1 LHPAVFFHRVMQM
14 TRPNTGFRRSGAI
27 KYPFLIL
34 AGLSAT
40 VALTMVLAGS
50 GRDRG
55 RSAGS
60 SFAKSKVAVIELAG
74 IMTSSHDVGNRATSA
89 RKVIGQLR
97 KYRDDNA
104 VKAIVLRVDTPGGT
118 VVAAQEIH
126 GELRRLRENSGKII
140 VISMGDLAASGGY
153 YVACAADRVFASPGT
168 LTGSIGVIMQFPN
181 YQGLFGKIGFG
192 TNTIKSGEFKDVGNG
207 AREMSNRDRKLL
219 QDLVDDVYSQFVEA
233 VAAGRRMSPEQVR
246 PLADGR
252 VFSGRQAKQL
262 GLVDELGDLDAA
274 IAAAGKLAGIEGT
287 PEVIRETPRR
297 GIWELLDARMANIF
311 PTALFPD
318 TNQSR
323 LLYLWQ

>member
-1 LHPAVFFHRVMQM
+1 M
-14 TRPNTGFRRSGAI
+14 GKI

-34 AGLSAT
+34 AGLSAA
-40 VALTMVLAGS
+40 VALIMVLTGI
-50 GRDRG
+50 GRERG
-55 RSAGS
+55 RITRA
-60 SFAKSKVAVIELAG
+60 SFSKDKVAVIELAG
-74 IMTSSHDVGNRATSA
+74 IMTSSHNVGSRAVSA
-89 RKVIGQLR
+89 RKIIGQLE
-97 KYRDDNA
+97 KYRDDDS

-118 VVAAQEIH
+118 VVAAQELH
-126 GELRRLRENSGKII
+126 GELMRLRAGSGKKI
-140 VISMGDLAASGGY
+140 VVSMGDLAASGGY

-181 YQGLFGKIGFG
+181 YQGLFGKIGLG

-207 AREMSNRDRKLL
+207 AREMSDRDRRLL
-219 QDLVDDVYSQFVEA
+219 QGLVDDVYSQFVEA

-252 VFSGRQAKQL
+252 VFSGRQAQQL

-287 PEVIRETPRR
+287 PEVIRESPRR
-297 GIWELLDARMANIF
+297 GIWELIDARMDGIF
-311 PTALFPD
+311 PSALSSD
-318 TNQSR
+318 TQAR

>member
-1 LHPAVFFHRVMQM
+1 M
-14 TRPNTGFRRSGAI
+14 GKI

-34 AGLSAT
+34 AGLSAA
-40 VALTMVLAGS
+40 VALIMALTGL

-55 RSAGS
+55 RIAGA
-60 SFAKSKVAVIELAG
+60 SFSKSRVAVIELSG
-74 IMTSSHDVGNRATSA
+74 LMTSSHSVGNRAVSA
-89 RKVIGQLR
+89 RKVIAQLQ
-97 KYRDDNA
+97 KYGEDDS

-126 GELRRLRENSGKII
+126 GELLRLREKTGRTI
-140 VISMGDLAASGGY
+140 VVSMGDIAASGGY

-168 LTGSIGVIMQFPN
+168 LTGSIGVIMQFPD
-181 YQGLFGKIGFG
+181 YQGLLGKLGLG

-207 AREMSNRDRKLL
+207 ARPMSERDRRLL
-219 QDLVDDVYSQFVEA
+219 QSLVDDVYSQFVEA
-233 VAAGRRMSPEQVR
+233 VAAGRRMTPEQVR

-252 VFSGRQAKQL
+252 IFSGRQAKQL

-274 IAAAGKLAGIEGT
+274 IAAAGKLAGIKGR

-297 GIWELLDARMANIF
+297 GIWELIDARMAGIF
-311 PTALFPD
+311 PAALFPD
-318 TNQSR
+318 SQAR

>member
-1 LHPAVFFHRVMQM
+1 M
-14 TRPNTGFRRSGAI
+14 GKI

-34 AGLSAT
+34 AGISAT
-40 VALTMVLAGS
+40 VALVLALTGS

-55 RSAGS
+55 RIAGAAFS
-60 SFAKSKVAVIELAG
+60 KDKVAVIELAG
-74 IMTSSHDVGNRATSA
+74 IMTSSHNVGSRAVSA
-89 RKVIGQLR
+89 RKIIAQLE
-97 KYRDDNA
+97 KYRDDDS

-126 GELRRLRENSGKII
+126 GELMRLRAGSGKKI
-140 VISMGDLAASGGY
+140 VVSMGDLAASGGY

-181 YQGLFGKIGFG
+181 YQGLFGKIGLG

-207 AREMSNRDRKLL
+207 AREMSDRDRRLL
-219 QDLVDDVYSQFVEA
+219 QGLVDDVYSQFVEA

-252 VFSGRQAKQL
+252 VFSGRQAQQL

-274 IAAAGKLAGIEGT
+274 IAAAGKLAGIEGK
-287 PEVIRETPRR
+287 PEVIRESPRR
-297 GIWELLDARMANIF
+297 GIWELIDARMDGIF
-311 PTALFPD
+311 PSALSQD
-318 TNQSR
+318 TQAR

>member
-1 LHPAVFFHRVMQM
+1 M
-14 TRPNTGFRRSGAI
+14 GKI

-34 AGLSAT
+34 AGLSTA
-40 VALTMVLAGS
+40 VALILALTGS

-55 RSAGS
+55 RISGPAFS
-60 SFAKSKVAVIELAG
+60 KSKIAVVDLAG
-74 IMTSSHDVGNRATSA
+74 VMTSSQDIGSRAVSS
-89 RKVIGQLR
+89 RKVIAQLE
-97 KYRDDNA
+97 KYRTDDS
-104 VKAIVLRVDTPGGT
+104 VKAIVLRVDSPGGT

-126 GELRRLRENSGKII
+126 GELMRLREGSGKK
-140 VISMGDLAASGGY
+140 VVVSMGDLAASGGY

-181 YQGLFGKIGFG
+181 YMGLFGKIGLG

-207 AREMSNRDRKLL
+207 AREMSDRDRRLL
-219 QDLVDDVYSQFVEA
+219 QGVVDDVYSQFVEA
-233 VAAGRRMSPEQVR
+233 VAAGRRMTTEQVR

-252 VFSGRQAKQL
+252 IFSGRQAMHL

-274 IAAAGKLAGIEGT
+274 IAVAGKLAGIEGT

-297 GIWELLDARMANIF
+297 GIWELIDSRMAGIF
-311 PTALFPD
+311 PAALTAD
-318 TNQSR
+318 TQAR

>member
-1 LHPAVFFHRVMQM
+1 M
-14 TRPNTGFRRSGAI
+14 GKI

-34 AGLSAT
+34 AGLSAAI
-40 VALTMVLAGS
+40 ALIMVLTGM
-50 GRDRG
+50 GRERG
-55 RSAGS
+55 RIARP
-60 SFAKSKVAVIELAG
+60 SFSKDKVAVIELTG
-74 IMTSSHDVGNRATSA
+74 LMTSSHNVGSRAVSA
-89 RKVIGQLR
+89 RKVIEQLE
-97 KYRDDNA
+97 KYRADDS

-126 GELRRLRENSGKII
+126 GELMRLRASSGKK
-140 VISMGDLAASGGY
+140 VVVSMGDLAASGGY

-181 YQGLFGKIGFG
+181 YQGLLGKIGLG

-207 AREMSNRDRKLL
+207 AREMSDRDRRLL
-219 QDLVDDVYSQFVEA
+219 QGLVDDVYSQFVEA

-252 VFSGRQAKQL
+252 VFSGRQALQL

-274 IAAAGKLAGIEGT
+274 IAAAGRLAGIAGK
-287 PEVIRETPRR
+287 PEVVRESPRR
-297 GIWELLDARMANIF
+297 GIWELIDARMAGIF
-311 PTALFPD
+311 PSALD
-318 TNQSR
+318 TDTRAR

>member
-1 LHPAVFFHRVMQM
+1 M
-14 TRPNTGFRRSGAI
+14 GKI

-34 AGLSAT
+34 AGLSAA
-40 VALTMVLAGS
+40 VALIMVLTGTGRHHGRMAGP
-50 GRDRG
+50 
-55 RSAGS
+55 
-60 SFAKSKVAVIELAG
+60 SFAKNKVAVVELAG
-74 IMTSSHDVGNRATSA
+74 VMTSSHDVGSRAVSA
-89 RKVIGQLR
+89 RTVIGLLE
-97 KYRDDNA
+97 KYREDDS
-104 VKAIVLRVDTPGGT
+104 VKAIVLRVDSPGGT

-126 GELRRLRENSGKII
+126 GELMRLRAGAGKKI
-140 VISMGDLAASGGY
+140 VVSMGDLAASGGY

-181 YQGLFGKIGFG
+181 YQALFGKIGLG

-207 AREMSNRDRKLL
+207 ARDMTERDRKLL
-219 QDLVDDVYSQFVEA
+219 QGLVDDVYAQFVEA
-233 VAAGRRMSPEQVR
+233 VATGRRMSPEQVR

-274 IAAAGKLAGIEGT
+274 IAAAGKLAGIEGK

-297 GIWELLDARMANIF
+297 GIWELLDAKMANIF
-311 PTALFPD
+311 PAALSQD
-318 TNQSR
+318 TQAK

>member
-1 LHPAVFFHRVMQM
+1 M
-14 TRPNTGFRRSGAI
+14 GKI

-34 AGLSAT
+34 AGLSVA
-40 VALTMVLAGS
+40 VALIMVLTGI
-50 GRDRG
+50 GRNRG
-55 RSAGS
+55 RIAGA
-60 SFAKSKVAVIELAG
+60 SFSKNKVAVLELTG
-74 IMTSSHDVGNRATSA
+74 VMTSSQDVGSRAMSA
-89 RKVIGQLR
+89 RKVIAQLE
-97 KYRDDNA
+97 KYCEDDS
-104 VKAIVLRVDTPGGT
+104 VKAIVLRLDTPGGT

-126 GELRRLRENSGKII
+126 GELMRLRAGSGKKI
-140 VISMGDLAASGGY
+140 VVSMGDLAASGGY

-181 YQGLFGKIGFG
+181 YQGLFGKIGLG

-207 AREMSNRDRKLL
+207 AREMSDRDRKLL
-219 QDLVDDVYSQFVEA
+219 QGLVDDVYSQFVEA
-233 VAAGRRMSPEQVR
+233 VAAGRRMTPEQVG

-297 GIWELLDARMANIF
+297 GIWELLDARMAGIL
-311 PTALFPD
+311 PAALSTD
-318 TNQSR
+318 TQAR

>member
-1 LHPAVFFHRVMQM
+1 M
-14 TRPNTGFRRSGAI
+14 GKI

-34 AGLSAT
+34 AGLSAA
-40 VALTMVLAGS
+40 VALTMVLTGS
-50 GRDRG
+50 GRE
-55 RSAGS
+55 RSRLARPP
-60 SFAKSKVAVIELAG
+60 FSKNRVAVIELTG
-74 IMTSSHDVGNRATSA
+74 VMTSSHDVGNRAVSA
-89 RKVIGQLR
+89 RKVIKQLQ
-97 KYRDDNA
+97 KYRDDDS
-104 VKAIVLRVDTPGGT
+104 VKAVVLRLDTPGGT

-126 GELRRLRENSGKII
+126 AELVRLRTGPGKKI
-140 VISMGDLAASGGY
+140 VVSMGDLAASGGY

-168 LTGSIGVIMQFPN
+168 LTGSIGVIMQFPD
-181 YQGLFGKIGFG
+181 YQGLFGKIGLG

-207 AREMSNRDRKLL
+207 ARAMTDRDRKLL
-219 QDLVDDVYSQFVEA
+219 QSLVDDVYAQFVEA

-287 PEVIRETPRR
+287 PEIIRETPRR
-297 GIWELLDARMANIF
+297 GLWELLDSRMAGIF
-311 PTALFPD
+311 PAALSQD
-318 TNQSR
+318 TQAR

>member
-1 LHPAVFFHRVMQM
+1 M
-14 TRPNTGFRRSGAI
+14 GKI

-34 AGLSAT
+34 AAISAT
-40 VALTMVLAGS
+40 VALILALTGA

-55 RSAGS
+55 RIPGP
-60 SFAKSKVAVIELAG
+60 SFAKNKVAVVELAG
-74 IMTSSHDVGNRATSA
+74 VMTSSHDVGSRAVSA
-89 RKVIGQLR
+89 RKIIGQLE
-97 KYRDDNA
+97 KYREDDS
-104 VKAIVLRVDTPGGT
+104 VKAIVLRVDSPGGT

-126 GELRRLRENSGKII
+126 GELSRLRAAAGKKI
-140 VISMGDLAASGGY
+140 VVSMGDLAASGGY

-181 YQGLFGKIGFG
+181 YQGLFGKIGLG

-207 AREMSNRDRKLL
+207 ARDMTERDRKLL
-219 QDLVDDVYSQFVEA
+219 QGLVDDVYSQFVEA
-233 VAAGRRMSPEQVR
+233 VAAGRRLTTEQVR

-252 VFSGRQAKQL
+252 VYSGRQAKEL

-274 IAAAGKLAGIEGT
+274 IAAAGKLAGIEGK
-287 PEVIRETPRR
+287 PEVVRESPRR

-311 PTALFPD
+311 PAALSTD
-318 TNQSR
+318 TQAK

>member
-1 LHPAVFFHRVMQM
+1 MSR
-14 TRPNTGFRRSGAI
+14 I

-34 AGLSAT
+34 AGLSAA
-40 VALTMVLAGS
+40 VALAMVLTGS
-50 GRDRG
+50 GGNRG
-55 RSAGS
+55 RIAGAPFS
-60 SFAKSKVAVIELAG
+60 KNKVAVIELTG
-74 IMTSSHDVGNRATSA
+74 IMTSSHNAGSRATSA
-89 RKVIGQLR
+89 RKVIALLER
-97 KYRDDNA
+97 YRGDES

-126 GELRRLRENSGKII
+126 GELMRLRENSGKKI
-140 VISMGDLAASGGY
+140 VVSMGDLAASGGY

-168 LTGSIGVIMQFPN
+168 LTGSIGVIMQFPD
-181 YQGLFGKIGFG
+181 YQGLLGKIGLG

-207 AREMSNRDRKLL
+207 ARTMSDRDRKLL
-219 QDLVDDVYSQFVEA
+219 QSLVDDVYAQFVEA

-274 IAAAGKLAGIEGT
+274 IAAAGKLAGIAGT

-297 GIWELLDARMANIF
+297 GIWELIDTRMAGIF
-311 PTALFPD
+311 PAALFPD
-318 TNQSR
+318 TGLGQAR

>member
-1 LHPAVFFHRVMQM
+1 
-14 TRPNTGFRRSGAI
+14 
-27 KYPFLIL
+27 
-34 AGLSAT
+34 
-40 VALTMVLAGS
+40 
-50 GRDRG
+50 
-55 RSAGS
+55 
-60 SFAKSKVAVIELAG
+60 
-74 IMTSSHDVGNRATSA
+74 MTSSHDVGSRAVSA
-89 RKVIGQLR
+89 RKVIAQLE
-97 KYRDDNA
+97 KYRDDDS

-126 GELRRLRENSGKII
+126 GELMRLRAGAGKKI
-140 VISMGDLAASGGY
+140 VVSMGDLAASGGY

-181 YQGLFGKIGFG
+181 YQGLFGKIGLG

-207 AREMSNRDRKLL
+207 AREMSERDRKLL
-219 QDLVDDVYSQFVEA
+219 QGLVDDVYAQFVEA

-274 IAAAGKLAGIEGT
+274 IAAAGKLAGIEGK

-297 GIWELLDARMANIF
+297 GIWELLDARMAGIF
-311 PTALFPD
+311 PAALDP
-318 TNQSR
+318 TRQAR